1 METMRFIGKTV
12 IITGAAS
19 GIGECAAR
27 KFAAEGANVVVCCRK
42 GKARG
47 GQLVKEITEEGY
59 QAVLI
64 EADVSKFDEVKA
76 MVDAA
81 IDKFGKIDI
90 FVSNAGKFDGYNDL
104 IHTTD
109 EIFDMVFDTNVRGN
123 FNCAKAVIPHMM
135 NNGGGVLLIISSVA
149 GVIAGHGGPAYT
161 ASKHAVNGFAKQ
173 ITHDYGKF
181 GIRCNSI
188 CPGTILTEM
197 TEPIL
202 KDNVK
207 ALEKIKRTPFG
218 KYGEPKH
225 IADVMLFLASDEAEF
240 IHGVNYLVD
249 GGNLVRKWE

>member
-1 METMRFIGKTV
+1 METKRFVGKTV

-42 GKARG
+42 GKTQGSR
-47 GQLVKEITEEGY
+47 LVKEITEKG
-59 QAVLI
+59 QHAVLI

-81 IDKFGKIDI
+81 IEKFGRIDI

-104 IHTTD
+104 MHITD
-109 EIFDMVFDTNVRGN
+109 EIFDTVFNTNVRGN

-135 NNGGGVLLIISSVA
+135 DNGGGVLLLTSSIA
-149 GVIAGHGGPAYT
+149 GCIAGHGGAAYT
-161 ASKHAVNGFAKQ
+161 ASKHAVNGFVKQ
-173 ITHDYGKF
+173 MTHDYGKF
-181 GIRCNSI
+181 GIRCNSV
-188 CPGTILTEM
+188 CPGTVWTDM

-202 KDNVK
+202 TDNAK
-207 ALEKIKRTPFG
+207 ALAKIQRTPFG
-218 KYGEPKH
+218 KYGEPRH

-240 IHGVNYLVD
+240 IHGVNCLVD
-249 GGNLVRKWE
+249 GGNLVRKWD